1 MYWNFD
7 KNFCDCILAAA
18 KIFYERTK
26 KCTIFLLYSSKAKIT
41 IKALAKIWYNKKI
54 YKIVFKFAK
63 HFYALLSENLLS
75 QNQFLLEYHMVGHNF
90 A

>member
-1 MYWNFD
+1 LENNSSYNVRDYFDLILKGRKMYWNFD

-41 IKALAKIWYNKKI
+41 IKALAKIW
-54 YKIVFKFAK
+54 
-63 HFYALLSENLLS
+63 
-75 QNQFLLEYHMVGHNF
+75 
-90 A
+90 